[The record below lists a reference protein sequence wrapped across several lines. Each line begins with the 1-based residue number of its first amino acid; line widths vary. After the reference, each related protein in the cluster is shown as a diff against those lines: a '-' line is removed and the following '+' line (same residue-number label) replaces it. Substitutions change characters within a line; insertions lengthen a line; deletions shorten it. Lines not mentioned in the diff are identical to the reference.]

1 MPSKRDLIKG
11 FRVEVIRLEDK
22 IEAQAK
28 AYGRLEQKLI
38 SAKDKHEWDND
49 DHRRQCRFVATSLKK
64 ILDAELMWQELTD
77 DPTTQMY
84 KLKQQVRTLESMGG
98 RDD

>member
-1 MPSKRDLIKG
+1 MPSKRDLIKE
-11 FRVEVIRLEDK
+11 FRVEVKRLEDK
-22 IEAQAK
+22 IEARAK

-38 SAKDKHEWDND
+38 SAKDKHHWDND
-49 DHRRQCRFVATSLKK
+49 DHRRQCKFVAKSIKK

-84 KLKQQVRTLESMGG
+84 KMKQPLRTLESMGG
-98 RDD
+98 REE